1 MARLEHHLRNENE
14 LALAAD
20 LDQRA
25 LTPAQVAIYVTNAQN
40 SAADRAAAR
49 RAQDC
54 LGGSN

>member
-1 MARLEHHLRNENE
+1 MLTKSRL

-25 LTPAQVAIYVTNAQN
+25 LTPAQVATYVTNAQN

-54 LGGSN
+54 QGGSN